1 MKRLALMLINKNTKL
16 LFATVTTGV
25 LLVGCGGGGS
35 SATDSTATGYFIDS
49 AVQNVYYETNS
60 SLNGYTDEYGRFY
73 YNKGD
78 KVKFSIGKLILGET
92 TPLADGLVTP
102 ATLAESND
110 TVTLMLQVLQ
120 SLDSDG
126 NATNGITIEPSVVND
141 LSELNNTILF
151 NEINESY
158 LIDLDN
164 KFDLGLDKDYNG
176 HLDID
181 PTQAREHFQKSEQ
194 AFKQGYKPD
203 TNSSFGQGNGNFNEN
218 GSAQYSYGFDLDN
231 YPKTSVLTQELKDS
245 LSHMGNEER
254 LAHDVYMAL
263 YDYYKENS
271 NLEINQ
277 FYNIA
282 TRSESRHISIVQ
294 SLVQRYDLN
303 VSDFTNVDKTI
314 VEDHNMSAT
323 NMPSGVYDIQ
333 KIQDLYDTLYSLGIN
348 SQEDALKVGCMVEV
362 TDINDLDEYIQQAKE
377 SNATDI
383 TAAFEVLRDGSYN
396 HYWAFDKALKNIGI
410 ENGCYIEG
418 DSLLTNK
425 VGVYPQNG
433 TTQQGKGYG
442 KGNMFGKQ

>member
-1 MKRLALMLINKNTKL
+1 MSINKNTKL
-16 LFATVTTGV
+16 LFAIVATGV

-35 SATDSTATGYFIDS
+35 STTDSTTTWYFIDS
-49 AVQNVYYETNS
+49 AVEGVYYETNS
-60 SLNGYTDEYGRFY
+60 SLNGYTDKYGRFY

-102 ATLAESND
+102 ATLADSND

-120 SLDSDG
+120 SLDSDE

-141 LSELNNTILF
+141 LSELNDTILF

-181 PTQAREHFQKSEQ
+181 LTQAREHFQKSEQ
-194 AFKQGYKPD
+194 AFKQGYRPD
-203 TNSSFGQGNGNFNEN
+203 TNSSFGQGNGNFNKN
-218 GSAQYSYGFDLDN
+218 GSTQYGYGFDLDN

-263 YDYYKENS
+263 YNYYKENS

-294 SLVQRYDLN
+294 SLV
-303 VSDFTNVDKTI
+303 
-314 VEDHNMSAT
+314 
-323 NMPSGVYDIQ
+323 
-333 KIQDLYDTLYSLGIN
+333 
-348 SQEDALKVGCMVEV
+348 
-362 TDINDLDEYIQQAKE
+362 
-377 SNATDI
+377 
-383 TAAFEVLRDGSYN
+383 
-396 HYWAFDKALKNIGI
+396 
-410 ENGCYIEG
+410 
-418 DSLLTNK
+418 
-425 VGVYPQNG
+425 
-433 TTQQGKGYG
+433 
-442 KGNMFGKQ
+442 